1 MKKIKY
7 VLVGALMLGM
17 STPLMAQEAD
27 YKAALKPIVSAL
39 EAVPNDPKVVKNLVK
54 VYQKTFKKDEKAL
67 VALGN
72 VYLAQRNYDA
82 ATAIAN
88 NITTNKRFNGSLAY
102 VLLGDIAA
110 LKDSIGNAGDAASQY
125 QAAISLDPHNV
136 AAYER
141 YAKVYRHVNANTAI
155 EKLEELRKVEPN
167 YPVEATAA
175 DLFIGDGKYEEALK
189 WYDKANRA
197 NLTESNFY
205 NYGFAAFVDQNYDK
219 ALDVVRTGLQ
229 KYPNS
234 EYLSRVGMMA
244 STSKALYAE
253 ALSYANTLFAGKSK
267 KVANDY
273 LVYAKALAGNKQF
286 AQAFQAIE
294 KAKELAPNSI
304 ATIKALADIYVL
316 QGDEDKALEAQQEYL
331 QKNPNAN
338 SSDFSSLAGT
348 YVQKAEKLT
357 GEEKKAT
364 LTKAMAVYED
374 MLTKFPSISDWI
386 WLNQANIANILND
399 PDKVAEIYQKVAAFE
414 EAKPSLNADQ
424 KSYLENV
431 YYGLGYYN
439 SKKGNA
445 EVAKDYYNKVLKVN
459 PNNENA
465 KKALG
470 M

>member
-17 STPLMAQEAD
+17 STPSMAQEVD
-27 YKAALKPIVSAL
+27 YNSALKSIVAAF
-39 EAVPNDPKVVKNLVK
+39 EAAPNDPKAGKDLVK
-54 VYQKTFKKDEKAL
+54 KYQKTFKKDEKAL

-72 VYLAQRNYDA
+72 LYLSQRNYDA
-82 ATAIAN
+82 ATTIAQD
-88 NITTNKRFNGSLAY
+88 IVTNKRFNGSQAY

-110 LKDSIGNAGDAASQY
+110 LKDSIGNAGDAAAQY
-125 QAAISLDPHNV
+125 QAAISLDAHNIS
-136 AAYER
+136 AYER
-141 YAKVYRHVNANTAI
+141 FAKVYRHVNSKVAV

-175 DLFIGDGKYEEALK
+175 DILMGDGKYGEALS

-197 NLTESNFY
+197 NLTEGNFY
-205 NYGFAAFVDQNYDK
+205 NYGFAAYVLQEYAK
-219 ALDVVRTGLQ
+219 ALDIVQSGIQ
-229 KYPNS
+229 KFPGS
-234 EYLSRVGMMA
+234 EYISRVGMMA
-244 STSKALYAE
+244 ATSKELYTDALN
-253 ALSYANTLFAGKSK
+253 YANTLFAGKSK

-286 AQAFQAIE
+286 DQAYQAID
-294 KAKELAPNSI
+294 KAKELDPNNIS
-304 ATIKALADIYVL
+304 AIKALADVYVL
-316 QGDEDKALEAQQEYL
+316 HGNEDKALEAQQEYL

-338 SSDFSSLAGT
+338 SADFASLAST

-357 GEEKKAT
+357 GEEKKAI
-364 LTKAMAVYED
+364 LTKAMNVYER
-374 MLTKFPSISDWI
+374 MIEKFPSISDWI
-386 WLNQANIANILND
+386 WLNQANVANMLND
-399 PDKVAEIYQKVAAFE
+399 PDKVAEIYQKVVEFE

-439 SKKGNA
+439 SKKGNE
-445 EVAKDYYNKVLKVN
+445 EVAKEYYNKVLKVN
-459 PNNENA
+459 PDNEYA